1 MGFSL
6 MTKEQCEKK
15 EIRRERAL
23 AAAGIDNKIFRKP
36 NRPKRSSTKKFKPGF
51 FTEQTDSSSGGVLKL
66 DNTTAQYSPIVENVE
81 DLFKHPSVNN
91 NIISVDTKVKQIQ
104 RKEDKESKQL
114 LRSSINEQI
123 DEEGYFID
131 PEMRWKY
138 GSWVNCDLR
147 YFDFRALGSDF
158 DVVLLDPPWRLRGS
172 EPLFIQRSMFTN
184 NKFSLNYNTL
194 SNEEI
199 SDLDVESLSKSGLIF
214 LWVINSQMQLGL
226 ECMKLWGYSYVNRI
240 IWVKK
245 TKNDKIV
252 KNQGYYFLHSSEVC
266 LIGAKGKHLDSSL
279 VSINR
284 VSNDVLFSEIRQKS
298 RKQIELFARN
308 HNIRPEWLSLGN
320 QLGKYYDCDRDTIFC
335 DHCKKEIVPGMRRY
349 KSRSTKNLDFCYDC
363 ISKTSEDVQNFIL
376 LENNA
381 EEMVFHEYFECNI
394 CKANPIPG
402 IRFTCSICPSF
413 DLCESCYDTSIL
425 IDSQI
430 HKVVHNFDA
439 FEIPELAGGLP
450 IHVLKCQG
458 CNTFPIVG
466 YCFTCTI
473 CKQMQLC
480 QNVSFLKRIQKR

>member
-1 MGFSL
+1 
-6 MTKEQCEKK
+6 
-15 EIRRERAL
+15 
-23 AAAGIDNKIFRKP
+23 
-36 NRPKRSSTKKFKPGF
+36 
-51 FTEQTDSSSGGVLKL
+51 
-66 DNTTAQYSPIVENVE
+66 
-81 DLFKHPSVNN
+81 
-91 NIISVDTKVKQIQ
+91 
-104 RKEDKESKQL
+104 
-114 LRSSINEQI
+114 
-123 DEEGYFID
+123 
-131 PEMRWKY
+131 
-138 GSWVNCDLR
+138 
-147 YFDFRALGSDF
+147 
-158 DVVLLDPPWRLRGS
+158 
-172 EPLFIQRSMFTN
+172 
-184 NKFSLNYNTL
+184 
-194 SNEEI
+194 
-199 SDLDVESLSKSGLIF
+199 
-214 LWVINSQMQLGL
+214 
-226 ECMKLWGYSYVNRI
+226 
-240 IWVKK
+240 
-245 TKNDKIV
+245 
-252 KNQGYYFLHSSEVC
+252 
-266 LIGAKGKHLDSSL
+266 L

-298 RKQIELFARN
+298 RKPTELYQIIESMLPGAKKIELFARN

-480 QNVSFLKRIQKR
+480 QKCFFSKKNPKTHCSSHRMEIYTQSYIGSAKEMKCACCSSVSESKPSFKCDSCFNFVLCDDCYWKNAAIPTSYVAHKASHTFTRFFENTSILFPPSSFSKELKLKALKQLDD